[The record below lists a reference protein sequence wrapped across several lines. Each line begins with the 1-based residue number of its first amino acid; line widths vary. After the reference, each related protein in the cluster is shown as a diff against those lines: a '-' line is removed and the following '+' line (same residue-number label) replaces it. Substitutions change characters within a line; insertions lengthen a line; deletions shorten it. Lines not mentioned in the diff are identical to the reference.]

1 MVHSSTKRVFP
12 SETLRLIF
20 PDFCE
25 VENMDDLGGWDS
37 SLRKAVSHAELS
49 LANNVVSGGNFSD
62 YFVFGELNV
71 TSHFWLMWFTGALES
86 DF

>member
-25 VENMDDLGGWDS
+25 VEKTDDPSGWYS

-49 LANNVVSGGNFSD
+49 LANNGSVREFSD
-62 YFVFGELNV
+62 YFVYGELNV
-71 TSHFWLMWFTGALES
+71 TSHFWLML
-86 DF
+86 